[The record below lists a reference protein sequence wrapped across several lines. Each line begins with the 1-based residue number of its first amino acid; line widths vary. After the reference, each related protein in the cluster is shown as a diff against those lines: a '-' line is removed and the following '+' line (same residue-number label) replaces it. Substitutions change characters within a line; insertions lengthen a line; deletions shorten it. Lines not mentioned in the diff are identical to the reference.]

1 MRIAEKYDDLRVY
14 SNSGDTL
21 FDIDPAEAGKSKGV
35 NRLSE
40 LFCIPM
46 SDIAAFG
53 DDFNDIEI
61 LRNCGIGVAVANA
74 CEVAKS
80 AADYVCGSND
90 EDGVARWIEK
100 T

>member
-1 MRIAEKYDDLRVY
+1 
-14 SNSGDTL
+14 
-21 FDIDPAEAGKSKGV
+21 
-35 NRLSE
+35 
-40 LFCIPM
+40 M

-61 LRNCGIGVAVANA
+61 LRNCGIGVAVANE

-100 T
+100 NMIFD